1 MVTQHVSGGGVPSIE
16 EANLGEQML
25 LPPSACRP
33 RMRFG
38 CSLDEALGSS
48 SSQAQ
53 PLQQLVDLY
62 AGERFLLTWRDGSAY
77 VLLQEA
83 AAPVDLLRAMWQA
96 AWLERHA
103 GGDKAAG
110 PVTAAGDGS
119 NGAALHAQHAGAAE
133 VQLLE
138 ASLAALRKQWPDFAA
153 AAAAQGWQL
162 EKAVLP
168 RGRTLVRLE

>member
-1 MVTQHVSGGGVPSIE
+1 MSQHVAGSGVPSIE
-16 EANLGEQML
+16 EANAAEQIL

-33 RMRFG
+33 RVRFG

-48 SSQAQ
+48 SSSSSSSQGQ
-53 PLQQLVDLY
+53 QLQQLVELY
-62 AGERFLLTWRDGSAY
+62 AGERYLLTWRDGTAH

-96 AWLERHA
+96 AWLE
-103 GGDKAAG
+103 
-110 PVTAAGDGS
+110 
-119 NGAALHAQHAGAAE
+119 QHAGEGRAAGAGSGGNGAGPLGPHSSADGID
-133 VQLLE
+133 VLE
-138 ASLAALRKQWPDFAA
+138 ASLAALRQQWPDFAA
-153 AAAAQGWQL
+153 GAAAQGWHL